1 MKLSDYSMTMLLKP
15 SILSYLDVVTIEI
28 LVVVA
33 VDTLDDVD
41 DDVEIELDVDK
52 LRRKRKIVW
61 HHYIWG
67 LESYRLSFFTKATSP
82 PPLTLDLNKSTWY
95 KISSHKNNFIRF
107 RCDFN

>member
-1 MKLSDYSMTMLLKP
+1 MTSSLISLIASFQRLELPATVHYIQVMKLSDYSMTMLLKP

-52 LRRKRKIVW
+52 L
-61 HHYIWG
+61 
-67 LESYRLSFFTKATSP
+67 
-82 PPLTLDLNKSTWY
+82 
-95 KISSHKNNFIRF
+95 
-107 RCDFN
+107 